1 LGINI
6 CTALKK
12 ENLISGR
19 HLASEPASGHLFYIQ
34 FKILCCREL
43 PLNSTGPAHPFSD
56 LPSLLTDFL
65 PTLMIWT
72 FTALLPVLVAYSDR
86 LLGHWT
92 R

>member
-1 LGINI
+1 
-6 CTALKK
+6 
-12 ENLISGR
+12 
-19 HLASEPASGHLFYIQ
+19 LFL
-34 FKILCCREL
+34 FCREV
-43 PLNSTGPAHPFSD
+43 PLNSTAAGHPFSD

-92 R
+92 RYYVGRGSVVDGTEPE

>member
-1 LGINI
+1 MYL
-6 CTALKK
+6 T
-12 ENLISGR
+12 
-19 HLASEPASGHLFYIQ
+19 
-34 FKILCCREL
+34 
-43 PLNSTGPAHPFSD
+43 D

-72 FTALLPVLVAYSDR
+72 FTPLLTRPRHLLGPPLRPLDQVPYRTDLPSLLTDFLPTLMIWTFTVLLPVLVVYSDR

>member
-1 LGINI
+1 M
-6 CTALKK
+6 
-12 ENLISGR
+12 
-19 HLASEPASGHLFYIQ
+19 Y
-34 FKILCCREL
+34 REVS
-43 PLNSTGPAHPFSD
+43 LNSTGSAGHPFSD

-92 R
+92 RYNVGRGSDVDPMQE